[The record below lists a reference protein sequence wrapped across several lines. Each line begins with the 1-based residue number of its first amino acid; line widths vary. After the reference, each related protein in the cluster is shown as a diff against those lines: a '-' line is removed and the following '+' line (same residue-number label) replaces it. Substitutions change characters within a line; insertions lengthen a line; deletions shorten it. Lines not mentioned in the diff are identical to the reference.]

1 MRRAR
6 RGGNAELHLPR
17 CASIAMTVVVAVVVA
32 VTSSRAVALADP
44 VDPCRSMVIPVC
56 SLVPVLPDLDHDVDL
71 TTNPDPVLP
80 AGPDDGRPGPPVPDD
95 GAP

>member
-1 MRRAR
+1 MRHASRAADGGR
-6 RGGNAELHLPR
+6 RQPHYAK
-17 CASIAMTVVVAVVVA
+17 IALVSVALGAA
-32 VTSSRAVALADP
+32 VTSSRAVASASP
-44 VDPCRSMVIPVC
+44 VEPCRSTVIPVC